1 MFSDVSNSMEIVV
14 SSFFLKY
21 LFSGMNVEKFRNAW
35 GGEDWDFA
43 ERVLK
48 AGLEIERLRVP
59 YLFHYFHTKKGMWDG
74 KA

>member
-1 MFSDVSNSMEIVV
+1 MGV
-14 SSFFLKY
+14 
-21 LFSGMNVEKFRNAW
+21 NVEKFRNAW